1 MDGLEGSGRAISR
14 QIGHGAGVFDEF
26 LEGGHDR
33 RARKELAEKID
44 LPAKLLVRNGLDEF
58 FGGGASDGI
67 ELCDLRG
74 DRASDAKSLAF
85 RGKLRNQA
93 DRVSAAGVDAP
104 SSQKQVARERVTCVA
119 LQTGDAAET
128 GDQTQPQL
136 GKRETRHF
144 VGDNNVAAE
153 RQLQAA
159 SEANAVDRGNRDER
173 RGIDRVKHCMY
184 AFQKLART
192 GEALF
197 FGERGGRVIE
207 LAQVGPGRET
217 MFARTGDDTGRC
229 FRRERAEGSN
239 ELLEFREHG
248 RADFV
253 GGLMVE
259 SELNDSLSP
268 FPSQRPAG
276 KGFHGDGILSYMASI
291 SAA

>member
-33 RARKELAEKID
+33 RARKELAEKIE

-144 VGDNNVAAE
+144 VGDNHVAAE

-159 SEANAVDRGNRDER
+159 SEANAVDSSDSHER
-173 RGIDRVKHCMY
+173 SSIDRIQCSVN
-184 AFQKLART
+184 ALEELANA

-197 FGERGGRVIE
+197 FGQRGGPVIQ
-207 LAQVGPGRET
+207 LA
-217 MFARTGDDTGRC
+217 
-229 FRRERAEGSN
+229 
-239 ELLEFREHG
+239 
-248 RADFV
+248 
-253 GGLMVE
+253 
-259 SELNDSLSP
+259 
-268 FPSQRPAG
+268 
-276 KGFHGDGILSYMASI
+276 
-291 SAA
+291 